1 MAKTILNATNISN
14 VPATPRS
21 AGSVVN
27 MPAQTVSATRPTGGR
42 IFPRDLISSSATPNS
57 RQYHI
62 RLAFT
67 AYKRQAGGNAGS
79 TPVGDYIFL
88 PIPNNL
94 ADTQSVVYTEE
105 QMGII
110 AGLGVEMASKFA
122 SKFQSDWARG
132 ASVAAGIVGSNI
144 PGASNII
151 DSKLIRYVT
160 QSQGYALNP
169 FLQVMLSGPAFKQ
182 FDFTWKFTPRDAGE
196 TQDLRDIITMIRYNM
211 LPGTFGNISLPTT
224 APRWMQNL
232 VNGYNNAT
240 AGRGALLSYPNVLH
254 AKLFPDD
261 HYLFEF
267 KPMVIETMSVNFAP
281 SGTPSFF
288 RDVSGAPVEVVL
300 TLRLKEIEIWLK
312 DHVK

>member
-1 MAKTILNATNISN
+1 M
-14 VPATPRS
+14 PATPRA

-62 RLAFT
+62 RLAF
-67 AYKRQAGGNAGS
+67 AEYKRHKDSDAGLSSVN
-79 TPVGDYIFL
+79 DYIFL

-110 AGLGVEMASKFA
+110 AGLGVEMASKFQND
-122 SKFQSDWARG
+122 FARG
-132 ASVAAGIVGSNI
+132 AGVAAGIFGSNL
-144 PGASNII
+144 PGANFI

-196 TQDLRDIITMIRYNM
+196 TRDLRDIITMIRYNM

-224 APRWMQNL
+224 APGWMQNL

-240 AGRGALLSYPNVLH
+240 AGRGALLSYPNVVL
-254 AKLFPDD
+254 AQLFPDD
-261 HYLFEF
+261 QYLFKF
-267 KPMVIETMSVNFAP
+267 KPMVIETMSINFAP

-288 RDVSGAPVEVVL
+288 RDVRGAPVEVVL

-312 DHVK
+312 DHVI